1 MESLYIEMA
10 PHLFFTLIKSPRS
23 EVTLCFQFISAAST
37 ASTAAMTFASQVK
50 TI

>member
-1 MESLYIEMA
+1 MESLYIEMG
-10 PHLFFTLIKSPRS
+10 PHLCFTLIKSPGS
-23 EVTLCFQFISAAST
+23 GVTLCFQFIST